1 MRWIAWPRRGKRVHR
16 KKRPRRSRPPLLERA
31 RRPLLVLGVLV
42 AAGTLGWAIRAAVLA
57 PALAVRR
64 VAVSGTERLPRERAL
79 AVLAEHVGEPIAL
92 VDLDA
97 IRAALESE
105 PIVARA
111 MVARRL
117 PDLLEARIDERVPV
131 ARARLAGGTVL
142 VDENGVLFPPGLG
155 SPGDEKLPELRGLAT
170 RPGEPALVAADRPAL
185 AALEALRRVTG
196 HAPPP
201 GTFVDLAPRRR
212 IVLRPGRNAPLLWL
226 DRDDPGRNLEDLFA
240 WKDRLVALRE
250 GAAIDLRFT
259 NRLIVVPGS
268 PGSLER

>member
-1 MRWIAWPRRGKRVHR
+1 MRWIPWPRRGKKR

-31 RRPLLVLGVLV
+31 RRPLLVLGILAVVL
-42 AAGTLGWAIRAAVLA
+42 ALGWGTRAIVLA
-57 PALAVRR
+57 PTLAVRR
-64 VAVSGTERLPRERAL
+64 VTVTGTERLPRERAL
-79 AVLAEHVGEPIAL
+79 AVLEEHLGEPIVL

-97 IRAALESE
+97 VRSALESE

-117 PDLLEARIDERVPV
+117 PDLLEARIDERIPV
-131 ARARLAGGTVL
+131 ARARIAGRTVL
-142 VDENGVLFPPGLG
+142 VDGNGVLFPPGLG
-155 SPGDEKLPELRGLAT
+155 APGDARLPELRGLAT
-170 RPGEPALVAADRPAL
+170 RPGEPVLDEADRPAL
-185 AALEALRRVTG
+185 AALDALRRVTG

-212 IVLRPGRNAPLLWL
+212 IVLRPGKDAPLLWL

-250 GAAIDLRFT
+250 GAAVDLRFA
-259 NRLIVVPGS
+259 NRLIVVPAA